1 LLTKVHQIMRKATQ
15 LAVAGP
21 DATVLEVLKKMTQCR
36 TGAAAIVDADGKLC
50 GVFTHGDLAR
60 HYQAHADLGA
70 LPVGQFMTASPV
82 TVRGDKLAAEALHVL
97 KTHRIDDLIVVDED
111 NRPVGIIDSQDL
123 SRLQG
128 V

>member
-1 LLTKVHQIMRKATQ
+1 
-15 LAVAGP
+15 
-21 DATVLEVLKKMTQCR
+21 
-36 TGAAAIVDADGKLC
+36 
-50 GVFTHGDLAR
+50 
-60 HYQAHADLGA
+60 
-70 LPVGQFMTASPV
+70 
-82 TVRGDKLAAEALHVL
+82 VL